1 MQSDE
6 LGLDTVPDLGATS
19 AGVGL
24 QGLAGDDDGGFA
36 DNYGFEDAGD
46 NSWSALEKQDDS
58 SISNAPTSAPPT
70 ARDGRDP
77 QGMTFCTTDG
87 DWAKSESPKRIVGK
101 PQHIAQWE
109 ANTHDHLNHAKMLIQ
124 KASVHHQENDRHIHS
139 SHKRG
144 KSQSGAVHT
153 MIKKKM
159 SITNDLIKALEDR
172 HESVEDT
179 IRQVGECLFQLQR
192 AHRSKWAPLNVCERR
207 LELRDTRPLQE
218 LVRDHTQ
225 EALEHERQT
234 LIESR
239 QELSDQVAS
248 CKAALIDLDK
258 LKMDVIEDLSH
269 KRHGLRIDRTC
280 LNPTKPVG
288 ASQQDRIVLPALG
301 EVANYAMPPSPKDSV
316 AGSGPQH
323 EESRQLDTKSLLQK
337 AVRMEEEAMKLCNE
351 SDAIMLQTKRECQ
364 RASTQA
370 QTSIAR
376 RADETDDLKRKL
388 EAQMREIDEAI
399 AQTEMS
405 MGRTKKKLENQE
417 MPLKALDTQFSLR
430 GGRTAPEGIRDVVQE
445 EMEGHL
451 ETVKKNVKILTAKF
465 QNTKSL
471 LENLKE
477 SRAQLTEDYRNKLLA
492 LKIEDACLKVTPRKA
507 MELDRM
513 DPRGGRC
520 KVASA
525 KRAVKKEGGP
535 YSLVS
540 TMSLDAKQDQVS
552 PSNADF

>member
-1 MQSDE
+1 
-6 LGLDTVPDLGATS
+6 VRA
-19 AGVGL
+19 
-24 QGLAGDDDGGFA
+24 
-36 DNYGFEDAGD
+36 N
-46 NSWSALEKQDDS
+46 
-58 SISNAPTSAPPT
+58 
-70 ARDGRDP
+70 
-77 QGMTFCTTDG
+77 
-87 DWAKSESPKRIVGK
+87 RIV
-101 PQHIAQWE
+101 
-109 ANTHDHLNHAKMLIQ
+109 
-124 KASVHHQENDRHIHS
+124 
-139 SHKRG
+139 
-144 KSQSGAVHT
+144 
-153 MIKKKM
+153 
-159 SITNDLIKALEDR
+159 
-172 HESVEDT
+172 
-179 IRQVGECLFQLQR
+179 F
-192 AHRSKWAPLNVCERR
+192 
-207 LELRDTRPLQE
+207 
-218 LVRDHTQ
+218 
-225 EALEHERQT
+225 
-234 LIESR
+234 
-239 QELSDQVAS
+239 
-248 CKAALIDLDK
+248 
-258 LKMDVIEDLSH
+258 
-269 KRHGLRIDRTC
+269 
-280 LNPTKPVG
+280 
-288 ASQQDRIVLPALG
+288 VLPALG